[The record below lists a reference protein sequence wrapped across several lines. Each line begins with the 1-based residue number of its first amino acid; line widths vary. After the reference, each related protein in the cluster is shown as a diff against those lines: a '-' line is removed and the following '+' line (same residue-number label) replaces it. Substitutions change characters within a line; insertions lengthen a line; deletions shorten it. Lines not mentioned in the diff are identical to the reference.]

1 MCGFIAGKY
10 LRKDLDK
17 LLDLMEHR
25 GLKGFRGKKIID
37 NIYMGHVSLPF
48 VNLDPK
54 VAIQPYV
61 DERNTPFMLVGEIF
75 NHNILGTFQNDTE
88 CISELY
94 KEYGHD
100 VFHEF
105 DGFWSFTTIVKD
117 SLICYT
123 DHLGIKP
130 VYYRTDMEALASEI
144 TVLKE
149 LGKCSPNE
157 TYLSN
162 VLKWGYNPGPETP
175 WNEIKQ
181 IPPGHYYYE
190 GRVYPYWDWKQVN
203 YGNLKDDMIK
213 SVRNRLKGQREVALL
228 LSGGLDSTIIYS
240 VLKSLKQSI
249 KVIHVENEEAEF
261 AEKVLSYFGN
271 VDEVLKIGFN
281 NVGKNAA
288 LLIHQTPVDLGSVK
302 PQIAMAREIEKLG
315 IHCVLSGDG
324 ADELFGG
331 YRRSND
337 YDSQH
342 SDVFMELPYYHLPR
356 LDRTMMKSTIEL
368 RCPFLAPY
376 IIRQALKVPY
386 ALRNG
391 VKKALIN
398 AFGDDIPMEI
408 IRRKKHALK
417 TPEIRSEPL
426 QQRISNITTWR
437 EIYD

>member
-17 LLDLMEHR
+17 LLNLIDYR
-25 GLKGFRGKKIID
+25 GLKGFRGKHNID

-48 VNLDPK
+48 VNLDPQ
-54 VAIQPYV
+54 VAIQPYL
-61 DERNTPFMLVGEIF
+61 DERNTPYMLVGEIF
-75 NHNILGTFQNDTE
+75 NHNIFGTFLNDTE

-94 KEYGHD
+94 KDYGHD
-100 VFHEF
+100 VFHDF
-105 DGFWSFTTIVKD
+105 DGFWSFVTVVKG

-144 TVLKE
+144 TVLRE
-149 LGKCSPNE
+149 LGKCTHNE
-157 TYLSN
+157 TFLSN

-190 GRVYPYWDWKQVN
+190 GKVYPYWNWEQVPYEDLRN
-203 YGNLKDDMIK
+203 DIFR
-213 SVRNRLKGQREVALL
+213 SVKNRLKGQREVALL

-240 VLKSLKQSI
+240 VLKSLNKSI

-261 AEKVLSYFGN
+261 AEKVLAYFGDK
-271 VDEVLKIGFN
+271 DEVLKIDFK

-288 LLIHQTPVDLGSVK
+288 LLTHQTPVDLGSVK

-331 YRRSND
+331 YRRANE
-337 YDSQH
+337 YDSQY

-356 LDRTMMKSTIEL
+356 LDRTMMRSTIEL
-368 RCPFLAPY
+368 RCPFLAPC
-376 IIRQALKVPY
+376 IIKQALKTPY

-391 VKKALIN
+391 LKKALIN
-398 AFGDDIPMEI
+398 AFASDIPIEI
-408 IRRKKHALK
+408 VQRKKHALK
-417 TPEIRSEPL
+417 TPEIRNEPL
-426 QQRISNITTWR
+426 QERLSNIKTWR